1 VERLRRLDHDTLEL
15 QLTIEDPK
23 AYTRSF
29 TAKKTFKL
37 SSFPI
42 GETMCSLS
50 EDQSFQRTSWIARS
64 PRRPRNSCRMPLSPD
79 HWAARDTYGF
89 ALAAAELSRNP
100 SVAAQLCGACSCHFE
115 MRTAVLLP
123 AAFIGLRAEG
133 PLFSVA
139 DRLNS
144 VNGHSLRY

>member
-42 GETMCSLS
+42 GARHLAAREIAAECRYR
-50 EDQSFQRTSWIARS
+50 RTIG
-64 PRRPRNSCRMPLSPD
+64 RRGILMASRLPPRN
-79 HWAARDTYGF
+79 
-89 ALAAAELSRNP
+89 LSRNP
-100 SVAAQLCGACSCHFE
+100 SVAAQLRGACSCHFE